1 MKKLFLLCLIAGI
14 SFFGSNAQSPTV
26 YCTFWTGTSEYMANL
41 NFNTLS
47 VDSIGKIPGSTSFL
61 VAQANG
67 YDSYRN
73 RYYTISNQGLVA
85 IDASTGTP
93 VVTASQYGS
102 NFKHL
107 SYNPTTD
114 LLFATKYNGTD
125 EEFFQISPVTFQI
138 VNQGVMNL
146 GTPYFVVGF
155 YGTDAFANEGIF
167 QTSQSTQSIKT
178 VNMAT
183 GQVTRTITKPA
194 YLANILLA
202 THDPLSDYYY
212 AVGFRNIKSYLIQI
226 NKNTNSVD
234 TVGVI
239 PGATSV
245 GLAGSAIDPVNR
257 KFIYISNLGIT
268 VVSLD
273 NPAITNVIPYPAGV
287 SNVKGFQTNYFSA
300 PIPRPQGSF
309 IRSQFKFVESWMKD
323 GIDVPNTNTQDFTP
337 TESGNYS
344 YRVRRPDGSTSVSSQ
359 IAFTVTSNQPT
370 VSGSN
375 VFFFQDRTQDKLILQ
390 IPATE
395 SSEVQIFNSNG
406 ACVTSFA
413 SNNREVNIQTLP
425 AGVYQMVLNQGNRQL
440 KGRFIR

>member
-1 MKKLFLLCLIAGI
+1 
-14 SFFGSNAQSPTV
+14 
-26 YCTFWTGTSEYMANL
+26 
-41 NFNTLS
+41 
-47 VDSIGKIPGSTSFL
+47 
-61 VAQANG
+61 
-67 YDSYRN
+67 
-73 RYYTISNQGLVA
+73 
-85 IDASTGTP
+85 
-93 VVTASQYGS
+93 
-102 NFKHL
+102 
-107 SYNPTTD
+107 
-114 LLFATKYNGTD
+114 
-125 EEFFQISPVTFQI
+125 
-138 VNQGVMNL
+138 MNL

-155 YGTDAFANEGIF
+155 YGSDAFANEVIF

-226 NKNTNSVD
+226 NKNTNAVD

-273 NPAITNVIPYPAGV
+273 NPANTNVIPYPAGV

-323 GIDVPNTNTQDFTP
+323 GVDVPNTNTQDFTP

-344 YRVRRPDGSTSVSSQ
+344 YRIRRPDGTTSVSSA
-359 IAFTVTSNQPT
+359 IAFSITNNQPVLRT
-370 VSGSN
+370 PGVL
-375 VFFFQDRTQDKLILQ
+375 FFQDRDRNTLSLQ
-390 IPATE
+390 IESTE
-395 SSEVQIFNSNG
+395 SSDIHIFNANG
-406 ACVTSFA
+406 ACVRSIR
-413 SNNREVNIQTLP
+413 SSQNEVDIQTLP
-425 AGVYQMVLNQGNRQL
+425 AGVYQLVVNQRNRQL
-440 KGRFIR
+440 KGRFIRK